1 MALAIALYILWEI
14 RQLLLLIFAAVVFA
28 TALNSLVRR
37 LHQAGMKRGGAVG
50 LAIAVLIILSIAFVG
65 IIVPPFITQFQQL
78 VERVPQG
85 LERVQ
90 IWVQDLQNMLPGAS
104 QYVPGV
110 DDLIRQVQPFA
121 TRLAGNFF
129 AIFSNALTVLLNLL
143 LVLVL
148 MVMLLISPQ
157 PYRKGLILL
166 FPSFY
171 RRRADEILALCEVAL
186 VNWVGGIL
194 INMVVI
200 AVVSGIAL
208 LILQVPLVLANSL
221 LAGLLEAIPNVG
233 PVLSVIPPMAI
244 ALLDEPWKAGA
255 VLILYVVIQQ
265 LEQYLLVPFVMS
277 KQVSILPAVTL
288 ISQVVFA
295 VFFGFLGLFL
305 AIPLVI
311 VGQIWIREV
320 LVKDIL
326 DPWNQEGH
334 RLTKPPLTPMSES
347 VAQPEPHLEA
357 HSPTEPPLPTL
368 PDADEQV

>member
-1 MALAIALYILWEI
+1 MALGKWVGFLALAIALYILWEI
-14 RQLLLLIFAAVVFA
+14 RQLLLLVFAAVVFA

-37 LHQAGMKRGGAVG
+37 LHQAGVKRGGAVA
-50 LAIAVLIILSIAFVG
+50 LALVVLIILSIGFVG
-65 IIVPPFITQFQQL
+65 LIVPPFVSQFQQL

-85 LERVQ
+85 LDRVQ
-90 IWVQDLQNMLPGAS
+90 SWAQTLQNMVPGSSQYLPG
-104 QYVPGV
+104 VN
-110 DDLIRQVQPFA
+110 DLIREIQPFA

-129 AIFSNALTVLLNLL
+129 AWFSNALSILLNLL

-148 MVMLLISPQ
+148 MVMLLINPQ
-157 PYRKGLILL
+157 PYRKGFVLL

-171 RRRADEILALCEVAL
+171 RRRADEILSLCEIAL

-200 AVVSGIAL
+200 AAVSGIGL
-208 LILQVPLVLANSL
+208 LILRVPLVLANSL

-233 PVLSVIPPMAI
+233 PVLSVVPPMAI
-244 ALLDEPWKAGA
+244 ALLDAPWKAGA
-255 VLILYVVIQQ
+255 VLILYIVIQQ

-288 ISQVVFA
+288 LSQVVFA

-311 VGQIWIREV
+311 VGEIWVREI
-320 LVKDIL
+320 LVRDIL
-326 DPWNQEGH
+326 DPWDKEGRRQTPQE
-334 RLTKPPLTPMSES
+334 LPKL
-347 VAQPEPHLEA
+347 PEVED
-357 HSPTEPPLPTL
+357 PT
-368 PDADEQV
+368 